1 MLRSGRMNPAP
12 NLVMIGPMG
21 AGKSCIGRRLAER
34 FGLDFVD
41 VDQAIVEQVGS
52 SIPAIFEQHGEAR
65 FRQHEAEAL
74 HGLLAQSNKLVST
87 GGGAI
92 LDAGNRQR
100 IRERGFV
107 VYLHV
112 SVPAQLTRLAR
123 DRNRPLLQRPDREQV
138 LHGMAALRTPLYQ
151 EVADLT
157 LETDHLSPAEATAQL
172 VLRLA
177 AQWRMSSTPA

>member
-1 MLRSGRMNPAP
+1 MNPAP

-92 LDAGNRQR
+92 LMRA
-100 IRERGFV
+100 IA
-107 VYLHV
+107 
-112 SVPAQLTRLAR
+112 SASAS
-123 DRNRPLLQRPDREQV
+123 
-138 LHGMAALRTPLYQ
+138 AASWCTC
-151 EVADLT
+151 
-157 LETDHLSPAEATAQL
+157 
-172 VLRLA
+172 
-177 AQWRMSSTPA
+177 M

>member
-1 MLRSGRMNPAP
+1 MNPAP
-12 NLVMIGPMG
+12 NLAMVGPMG

-41 VDQAIVEQVGS
+41 VDQAIVERAGA
-52 SIPAIFEQHGEAR
+52 SIPEIFASDGEER
-65 FRQHEAEAL
+65 FRQYERDVLQA
-74 HGLLAQSNKLVST
+74 LLAQDNTLIST

-92 LDAGNRQR
+92 LDPHNRQQLSSR
-100 IRERGFV
+100 SFV

-112 SVPAQLTRLAR
+112 SVPAQLTRLVR

-138 LHGMAALRTPLYQ
+138 LYALAEQRTPLYR
-151 EVADLT
+151 EVADLS
-157 LETDHLSPAEATAQL
+157 LETDHLSPGEATAQL